1 MGKNILFIE
10 DERELHKSLKE
21 ILEIE
26 NIELLSAFDGEEGL
40 KKAQETKPD
49 LILLDLVLPK
59 LHGFDVLK
67 KIKEDEELREIPLII
82 LTNLEGVDE
91 VEKAL
96 ELGATTYLAKSSY
109 TLMEIVKKIKET
121 LNP

>member
-1 MGKNILFIE
+1 MEKKILFIE
-10 DERELHKSLKE
+10 DERALHKSLKE

-26 NIELLSAFDGEEGL
+26 NIELVSAFDGEEGL
-40 KKAQETKPD
+40 KKVQEDRPD
-49 LILLDLVLPK
+49 LILLDLILPK
-59 LHGFDVLK
+59 IHGFDVLK
-67 KIKEDEELREIPLII
+67 KIKENKELQNIPLVI
-82 LTNLEGVDE
+82 LTNLEDINE

-109 TLMEIVKKIKET
+109 TLMEIVKKIKEI

>member
-10 DERELHKSLKE
+10 DERALHKSLKE